1 MVRVGSPSS
10 MTSRI
15 GHPIDMGVKM
25 AFPERWKAKISMCCK
40 RKRSRLTG
48 NLEAVGAVK
57 RGKLACTVMVDLGIG
72 GDRP

>member
-1 MVRVGSPSS
+1 

-15 GHPIDMGVKM
+15 GHPIDMGVNM